1 MLPVSTFDL
10 AGCNMEKLI
19 IEARV
24 NEYAMRKH
32 NPNVPWSSEEIAR
45 DAAACREAGASIV
58 HFHARQENGAPCHDA
73 GRYAE
78 TIARVHDVCDLLV
91 HPTLGANTLAASKEG
106 RLSHVLEMA
115 KDKRTRP
122 DFAPM
127 DMGSTNID
135 AYDPAGRRFITGD
148 QMYLNSTDTLLYFAK
163 EIRASGLKPCAVAWN
178 ITYLRQAL
186 AFHEMGL
193 LDDPIYLGLTL
204 TEGMVLA
211 GHPATAAGLDAY
223 LINLPKNIPV
233 VWTVY
238 NYGGNLLNLADK
250 IIAAGGHV
258 AVGLGDHPYTE
269 IGAPTNAQLIS
280 KFADIARKHGRGVA
294 TPGETRKILGMN

>member
-1 MLPVSTFDL
+1 MD
-10 AGCNMEKLI
+10 KLI

-24 NEYAMRKH
+24 NEYAMRKR
-32 NPNVPWSSEEIAR
+32 NPHVPWTSEEIAR
-45 DAAACREAGASIV
+45 DAVACRAAGASIV
-58 HFHARQENGAPCHDA
+58 HFHAREDNGAPCHDA
-73 GRYAE
+73 ARYAE
-78 TIARVHDVCDLLV
+78 TISRVHDVCDLLV
-91 HPTLGANTLAASKEG
+91 HPTLGANTLTASKEG
-106 RLSHVLEMA
+106 RLAHVLAMA

-135 AYDPAGRRFITGD
+135 AYDPGARKFITND
-148 QMYLNSTDTLLYFAK
+148 QMYLNSTDTLMYFAR
-163 EIRASGLKPCAVAWN
+163 EIRAAGLKPCAVAWN

-186 AFHEMGL
+186 TFHEMGL

-211 GHPATAAGLDAY
+211 GHPATEAGLDAY
-223 LINLPKNIPV
+223 LNNMPASASI

-238 NYGGNLLNLADK
+238 NYGGSLLPLADK

-269 IGAPTNAQLIS
+269 LGAPTNAELIS

-294 TPGETRKILGMN
+294 TPDETRKILRMR

>member
-1 MLPVSTFDL
+1 MQ
-10 AGCNMEKLI
+10 KLI

-24 NEYAMRKH
+24 NEYAMRKR
-32 NPNVPWSSEEIAR
+32 NPHVPWSSEEIAR

-58 HFHARQENGAPCHDA
+58 HFHAREENGAPCHNA

-106 RLSHVLEMA
+106 RLAHVLEMA

-135 AYDPAGRRFITGD
+135 AYDAVARKYITSD
-148 QMYLNSTDTLLYFAK
+148 QMYLNSTDTLMYFAR
-163 EIRASGLKPCAVAWN
+163 EIRAAGLKPCAVAWN
-178 ITYLRQAL
+178 ISYLREAL
-186 AFHEMGL
+186 IFHEMGL

-204 TEGMVLA
+204 TEGMISA
-211 GHPATAAGLDAY
+211 GHPATPAGLDAY
-223 LINLPKNIPV
+223 LNVLPKDVPIE
-233 VWTVY
+233 WTVY
-238 NYGGNLLNLADK
+238 NYGGNLLNLAEK
-250 IIAAGGHV
+250 IISAGGHV

-269 IGAPTNAQLIS
+269 LGAPTNAELIS

-294 TPGETRKILGMN
+294 TPEETRQILHMN